1 MSENPNSCTVEFE
14 FGFSSEHSLI
24 SIFDSH
30 FICTN
35 PLRLVSSKPLHSLVS
50 LVSEVKIMRAI

>member
-24 SIFDSH
+24 SIFDPH
-30 FICTN
+30 FIGTN
-35 PLRLVSSKPLHSLVS
+35 PLRLVSSKSLVS
-50 LVSEVKIMRAI
+50 LVSEVKSTRAI